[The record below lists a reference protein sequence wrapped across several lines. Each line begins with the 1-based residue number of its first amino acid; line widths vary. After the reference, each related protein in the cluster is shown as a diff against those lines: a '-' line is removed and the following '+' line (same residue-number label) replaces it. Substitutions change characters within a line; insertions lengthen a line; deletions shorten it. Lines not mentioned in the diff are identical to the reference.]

1 MQVKKEELYY
11 NILQAAKDEF
21 IDKGYENSSLRTIA
35 KKANTTIG
43 NIYHYFVNKEAL
55 LAALMEPVIK
65 NLQKLT
71 EIHLAEEKDFHS
83 VEEIDQ
89 VLSQM
94 EVSPL
99 DATELKYLMDD
110 RLLIL
115 FDLKTTQYVAMREE
129 FMSRMKH
136 HMAFH
141 LRMKHEESYYLD
153 IIANMFVGCIRHVL
167 SQHKKPEEAK
177 QEFMKVFRMLC
188 AGIVNLED

>member
-11 NILQAAKDEF
+11 SILQAAKDEF

-35 KKANTTIG
+35 KKAHTTIG

-55 LAALMEPVIK
+55 LAALMDPVTL

-83 VEEIDQ
+83 VEELDQ
-89 VLSQM
+89 VLCQM
-94 EVSPL
+94 EVSPF

-115 FDLKTTQYVAMREE
+115 FDLKTTQYVAIREE
-129 FMSRMKH
+129 FMNRMKH

-167 SQHKKPEEAK
+167 LERKKPEEAK

-188 AGIVNLED
+188 AGIVNRED